1 MASTHLLR
9 EQRLTI
15 LGFLQAFTI
24 PIVAEK
30 REDANVIGAGALF
43 DFGDVLCLVTAAHVL
58 TCDDYGH
65 KDLGVPD
72 APTGPGMHTLGSF
85 NIRQGRTWDIA
96 ILQLTGA
103 ETVAHL
109 RAGWTVLSGVNI
121 RRPGGSGT
129 ALFSNSP

>member
-43 DFGDVLCLVTAAHVL
+43 DFG
-58 TCDDYGH
+58 DYGH